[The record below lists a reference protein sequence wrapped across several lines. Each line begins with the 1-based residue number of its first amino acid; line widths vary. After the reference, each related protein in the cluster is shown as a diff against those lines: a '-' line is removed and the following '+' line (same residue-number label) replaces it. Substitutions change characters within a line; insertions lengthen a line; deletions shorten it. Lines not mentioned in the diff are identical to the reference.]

1 MRKSRQEAAKTRE
14 LIIASA
20 AAEFREHGITAT
32 GLADFMKAA
41 GLTHGG
47 FYRHFNSKDQLVAEA
62 CATAAATM
70 TARVAASASNGRK
83 GDGLG
88 SAVAD
93 YLSAKH
99 RDNRREGCPLAA
111 LGGELARADSKT
123 RSAASDEFV
132 QLLTG
137 LEGQMEAATSKE
149 AKKRAVCASSAI
161 IGALTIARVGSNP
174 LPS

>member
-1 MRKSRQEAAKTRE
+1 MRKSRLEAAKTRE
-14 LIIASA
+14 RIIASA

-70 TARVAASASNGRK
+70 TARIAASASNGRE

-88 SAVAD
+88 AAVAD

-99 RDNRREGCPLAA
+99 RDNPREGCPLAA

-123 RSAASDEFV
+123 RAAASDAFV
-132 QLLTG
+132 QLVDVLTG
-137 LEGQMEAATSKE
+137 QMKAANSKNPNNQ
-149 AKKRAVCASSAI
+149 AFFPPSPI
-161 IGALTIARVGSNP
+161 IAPLT
-174 LPS
+174 